1 MNDTPQEGGWPDI
14 YGNLS
19 CGIFEGDDLIP
30 RGGHLD
36 SEYMLNQYWD
46 ASAAGDGL
54 IEYDEGTIKL
64 IVGTDSGNN
73 FTYAKYD
80 TSNFGGYVVG
90 KTYRLTFDV
99 ATNIGT
105 NQIVVQDAVAGSGP
119 LNEIITPQQGTANFG
134 MERFS
139 FDWTATDA
147 SDRIE
152 FVRFETEDTYTFWID
167 NVSIKQLTDEYLAGE
182 VTGECLVKNYNP
194 DATMNDGSC
203 EVTVYGCTDEEA
215 SNYNEASDLA
225 CTELTTDC
233 GDLTGE
239 NCCCIYLNYSWT
251 GVNSYGLPFYYPVIP
266 KYNLIGEMDNINWG
280 LQTNVDGSERIPF
293 GSISYGTGTCTCD
306 NGNEDASV
314 YDDNEFN
321 CTETQFCNGATEYG
335 TFNIDLWNSEDLL
348 APITNQDFTHY
359 NLEFTIV
366 REQISNNVLDD
377 TSGNLNYGFAFS
389 DYKPKFNLE
398 TTEPK
403 QIRNTP
409 QIKSSKKRGA
419 F

>member
-1 MNDTPQEGGWPDI
+1 
-14 YGNLS
+14 
-19 CGIFEGDDLIP
+19 
-30 RGGHLD
+30 
-36 SEYMLNQYWD
+36 
-46 ASAAGDGL
+46 
-54 IEYDEGTIKL
+54 
-64 IVGTDSGNN
+64 
-73 FTYAKYD
+73 
-80 TSNFGGYVVG
+80 
-90 KTYRLTFDV
+90 
-99 ATNIGT
+99 
-105 NQIVVQDAVAGSGP
+105 
-119 LNEIITPQQGTANFG
+119 
-134 MERFS
+134 
-139 FDWTATDA
+139 
-147 SDRIE
+147 
-152 FVRFETEDTYTFWID
+152 
-167 NVSIKQLTDEYLAGE
+167 
-182 VTGECLVKNYNP
+182 
-194 DATMNDGSC
+194 
-203 EVTVYGCTDEEA
+203 
-215 SNYNEASDLA
+215 
-225 CTELTTDC
+225 
-233 GDLTGE
+233 
-239 NCCCIYLNYSWT
+239 
-251 GVNSYGLPFYYPVIP
+251 
-266 KYNLIGEMDNINWG
+266 MDNINWG

-403 QIRNTP
+403 QI
-409 QIKSSKKRGA
+409 KSSKKRGA